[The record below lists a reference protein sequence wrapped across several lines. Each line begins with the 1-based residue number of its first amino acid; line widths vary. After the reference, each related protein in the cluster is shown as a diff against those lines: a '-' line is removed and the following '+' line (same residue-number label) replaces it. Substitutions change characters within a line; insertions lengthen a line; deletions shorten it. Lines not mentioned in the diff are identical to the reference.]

1 MTGSMDKY
9 RTPKGQVRWRI
20 RWDQPTEIGGPRRQ
34 GTKAGIA
41 TQREAKALLLDVQ
54 NRLNLGVTVS
64 GDRETVGAYL
74 TRWLDGLRVKP
85 TTLAN
90 YESVVRLY
98 LKPELGAVRLRD
110 LQPEHLD
117 GLYRRLETSG
127 KGPGVGL
134 APKSVR
140 HVHTAIRKALQDAY
154 ARGHVARNVAD
165 LANPPTQRQARSQN
179 AKVKAWA
186 VEQVSKFLAHVADDR
201 LVALWILAASTGMR
215 RGELVGLR
223 WSAVDLEEGTLRVE
237 RTVTEAGGRVVSDDS
252 AKTDASERTLA
263 LDRETVRVLRAH
275 RKRQSEERLALGPLW
290 VGVEGD
296 VFTRPDG
303 RPLSPSDVSHAF
315 TRAAQAV
322 GLPSIGVHGLRH
334 TYATLS
340 IRAGVPPHIIS
351 RRLGHANVG
360 ITMTVYAHAFPSDD
374 REAAE
379 RAAAFLF
386 GT

>member
-1 MTGSMDKY
+1 MRGTVDRY
-9 RTPKGQVRWRI
+9 RTGTGETRWRI
-20 RWDQPTEIGGPRRQ
+20 RWDEGVDSSGKRRR
-34 GTKAGIA
+34 GSRAGIR
-41 TQREAKALLLDVQ
+41 TRREAEALLLDVRS
-54 NRLNLGVTVS
+54 RLNLGVTIS
-64 GDRETVGAYL
+64 SDRETVGAYL
-74 TRWLDGLRVKP
+74 TRWLDSLRVKP

-98 LKPELGAVRLRD
+98 IIPELGTVRLRD

-117 GLYRRLETSG
+117 ALYRRLEASG
-127 KGPGVGL
+127 KAPGVGL

-179 AKVKAWA
+179 AKVKAWT
-186 VEQVSKFLAHVADDR
+186 VEQVSTFLVHVADDR
-201 LVALWILAASTGMR
+201 LVALWILAASTGLR

-223 WSAVDLEEGTLRVE
+223 WSAIDLDEGTLRVE
-237 RTVTEAGGRVVSDDS
+237 RTVTEAAGRVVSSDS

-263 LDRETVRVLRAH
+263 LDGETLRVLRTH
-275 RKRQSEERLALGPLW
+275 RRRQTEERLAAGPLW
-290 VGVEGD
+290 EGLEGD

-303 RPLSPSDVSHAF
+303 QPLRPSDVSHVF
-315 TRAAQAV
+315 TRAARAA

-340 IRAGVPPHIIS
+340 IRAGVPAHIIS